1 MIRKNVLE
9 KIRGKAPLQ
18 PYTTEE
24 MAELYNIT
32 TKTFLK
38 WLEPF
43 KNDIGEK
50 IGWYFNIRQVEIMFE
65 KLGRPEIEH
74 D

>member
-1 MIRKNVLE
+1 MIRNNVLD

-24 MAELYNIT
+24 MASLYNIT

-38 WLEPF
+38 WIEPF
-43 KNDIGEK
+43 VNDIGEK
-50 IGWYFNIRQVEIMFE
+50 IGWYFNVRQVEVIFE
-65 KLGRPEIEH
+65 KIGRPEIEQ